1 MYLAAWSAAAA
12 VVLLGAG
19 TAVGFAIASNRPP
32 PPLPPPDTVV
42 VPASQASLSAR
53 QAGRPQI
60 AFYQAFGDSNTV
72 FVLHGE
78 GWTPGQIVTVTLSGR
93 VSPVHPVVDEAGTF
107 SYAINQDHEFFRGGL
122 PAGTYHVVASTP
134 HGARAVASF
143 VVHSGSPGHGP
154 LPGSPPP
161 AG

>member
-1 MYLAAWSAAAA
+1 M
-12 VVLLGAG
+12 
-19 TAVGFAIASNRPP
+19 
-32 PPLPPPDTVV
+32 

-60 AFYQAFGDSNTV
+60 AFYQTFGDSYTA

-122 PAGTYHVVASTP
+122 PPGTYHVVVTGRG
-134 HGARAVASF
+134 GARATASF
-143 VVHSGSPGHGP
+143 VVRDSEPGPPGASPPG
-154 LPGSPPP
+154 GSPPP
-161 AG
+161 TG